1 MDRTRFPI
9 IANFALKLKVG
20 DDLPLEEVIL
30 HLQSIG
36 YQKREPV
43 EMVGEYSLRGGIL
56 DVFSPEA
63 AKPVRIDLFGDQV
76 ESMRRFDVESQR
88 SVLKIEDCTLL
99 PLTEYQKSRGL
110 LMELGELLSEAGIPG
125 QR

>member
-1 MDRTRFPI
+1 MIP
-9 IANFALKLKVG
+9 
-20 DDLPLEEVIL
+20 

-36 YQKREPV
+36 YEKREPV

-99 PLTEYQKSRGL
+99 PLTEYQKSRGSATRI
-110 LMELGELLSEAGIPG
+110 GRA
-125 QR
+125 